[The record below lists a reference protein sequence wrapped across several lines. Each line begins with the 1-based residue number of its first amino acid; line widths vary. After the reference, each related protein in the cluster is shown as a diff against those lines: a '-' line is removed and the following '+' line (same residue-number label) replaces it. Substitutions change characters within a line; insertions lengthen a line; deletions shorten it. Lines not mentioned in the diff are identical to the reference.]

1 MSIYSEPLGD
11 GETAQDVRLHR
22 ERGDLGRG
30 GNGRQ
35 QARWESSK
43 SRVTVTGKP
52 REGRGVSH
60 GGTEPDG

>member
-11 GETAQDVRLHR
+11 GETAQDVGLHR
-22 ERGDLGRG
+22 ERGDLGG
-30 GNGRQ
+30 GGGRQ

-52 REGRGVSH
+52 REGRGVSQ
-60 GGTEPDG
+60 GGMEPDG